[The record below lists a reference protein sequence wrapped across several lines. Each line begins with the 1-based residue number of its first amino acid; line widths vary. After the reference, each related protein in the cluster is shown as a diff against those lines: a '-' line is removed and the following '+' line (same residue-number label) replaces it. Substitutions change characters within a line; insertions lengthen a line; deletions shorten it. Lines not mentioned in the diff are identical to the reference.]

1 MALIEALTRFTKQIP
16 GWVWLAVGSL
26 LVAAFWM
33 HQHDAR
39 IRQQV
44 RLQQLQNET
53 SAQVAELRKQ
63 AAQDVKQANVE
74 NAKAIAKLEQRRQQ
88 AEQQSR
94 QLAAQLARLREQ
106 AQIQAG
112 EVATLPISE
121 IVTRVAAQ
129 LGLKAEDVVTAG
141 NADMA
146 KNATSAPPEATP
158 HPVARAATL
167 SPRRGLDHASF
178 ADIAKGST
186 SAPPIRKS
194 TALSLTP
201 SGARK
206 VETALVELDACRA
219 ENRIENQQISNCQA
233 RAEADDATIQR
244 QAGSIASLNRA
255 IEVKD
260 KILSRQAAEYQAELR
275 AARGTFLGRLARTAE
290 RVAIGVAMGVAIGVA
305 VK

>member
-74 NAKAIAKLEQRRQQ
+74 NAKAIARLEQRRQQ

-121 IVTRVAAQ
+121 IATRVAAQ
-129 LGLKAEDVVTAG
+129 LGLKAEDV
-141 NADMA
+141 M
-146 KNATSAPPEATP
+146 PERT
-158 HPVARAATL
+158 
-167 SPRRGLDHASF
+167 